1 MLGFTGCSAKKYN
14 IDYNGQMTW
23 YTNAKEAYRAGARVK
38 LCYPEKYIGTDTD
51 YTFLLDGEKLS
62 AHYKEGKGF
71 IVEFTMPEH
80 DVSLIVSSVNS
91 MVRDNSEPTSVFEKH
106 PTLSFDS
113 FDGGGYNYT
122 AKLDDGSIVEFTCE
136 HRYAKPNHAE
146 LEGSSYNVV
155 YTFTG
160 LKEGRTRLKIE
171 ARSPIIEPEDYYYEI
186 TVDADL
192 NVNIK
197 QT

>member
-1 MLGFTGCSAKKYN
+1 MLGFNGCS
-14 IDYNGQMTW
+14 D
-23 YTNAKEAYRAGARVK
+23 TNDDFK
-38 LCYPEKYIGTDTD
+38 
-51 YTFLLDGEKLS
+51 
-62 AHYKEGKGF
+62 
-71 IVEFTMPEH
+71 
-80 DVSLIVSSVNS
+80 
-91 MVRDNSEPTSVFEKH
+91 KH

-113 FDGGGYNYT
+113 FDGGGYNYN
-122 AKLDDGSIVEFTCE
+122 AVIEDKSIVSCTES
-136 HRYAKPNHAE
+136 HKYSNPNHAE
-146 LEGSSYNVV
+146 MEGSAFDVIFE
-155 YTFTG
+155 FTG